1 MQTILEKDENVL
13 VIFQMEESKIL
24 IMILHI

>member
-13 VIFQMEESKIL
+13 VIFQMEESEIL